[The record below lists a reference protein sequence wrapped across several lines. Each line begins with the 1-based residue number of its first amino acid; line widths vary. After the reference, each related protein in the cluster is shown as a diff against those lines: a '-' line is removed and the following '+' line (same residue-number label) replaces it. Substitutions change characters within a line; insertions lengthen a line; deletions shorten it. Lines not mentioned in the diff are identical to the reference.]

1 MKKMYRLTMKTACLT
16 IMMVG
21 MYACSNGNDENV
33 GNNFVPEIEPKEY
46 LQQFNGKYT
55 GVWWMNDVKT
65 EADNVFYLEYEK
77 ISQMPNVIYYNKNV
91 NPSYV
96 DFHFNSQYS
105 TPYIDFYEFP
115 FKAIARQ
122 LYPDIEIA
130 YLTIDIQIGA
140 PLDPEEK
147 LYSKIRLEAEN
158 SGENSIFRYYSM
170 PLEIVGYSENACYNN
185 FHPIVGMAYLR
196 MPFVV
201 TTKDGNYFAMV
212 LDTVPDKSTVSV
224 DIVTETISCNI
235 IIRQIEIYD
244 KDMQKSIRSLDQDI
258 KLTFISTE
266 KKSE

>member
-16 IMMVG
+16 IMMAGMCSCSTDGDLVG
-21 MYACSNGNDENV
+21 SDIKINV
-33 GNNFVPEIEPKEY
+33 IDTVF

-55 GVWWMNDVKT
+55 GSWWMNDERT
-65 EADNVFYLEYEK
+65 EADNIFYLEYEK

-96 DFHFNSQYS
+96 DFHYNSQQ
-105 TPYIDFYEFP
+105 TTIYIGFYEFP

-122 LYPDIEIA
+122 LFPDIEIA
-130 YLTIDIQIGA
+130 YLTIKTQVGV
-140 PLDPEEK
+140 PFDPEEK
-147 LYSKIRLEAEN
+147 LYSNICHEAEN
-158 SGENSIFRYYSM
+158 SGDNDICLFYSM
-170 PLEIVGYSENACYNN
+170 SWEILGYTENALYYNY
-185 FHPIVGMAYLR
+185 HPTVGMAYIR
-196 MPFVV
+196 MPYVV

-212 LDTVPDKSTVSV
+212 LDILPDKSTVSV
-224 DIVTETISCNI
+224 DIAPKTISCNI